1 MEKEGHMARKLLAAL
16 AVVLFAATSA
26 FGQERGIGAGR
37 VEIGAFPGGGMF
49 VTKTTN
55 GNEPAFGNYALG
67 GSFTWNVNRWVGLE
81 GEGGGTL
88 GVRQAFTFGD
98 TAYTNQRPPST
109 WMYHGNAV
117 VNPRGSDRV
126 VVPYLT
132 GGLGGIT
139 LSPHRE
145 ARLLGIE
152 NYKTFLAGNLGGG
165 VKWFAAPHLGLRG
178 DYRLFVVRNNDTA
191 PLFFG
196 NETRYGHR
204 VQGGLVFTY

>member
-1 MEKEGHMARKLLAAL
+1 MARKLLTAF
-16 AVVLFAATSA
+16 AVVLFAATA
-26 FGQERGIGAGR
+26 FAQERSIGAGR

-49 VTKTTN
+49 FTKTSN

-88 GVRQAFTFGD
+88 GVRQAFTFAD
-98 TAYTNQRPPST
+98 RAYTNQRSPST
-109 WMYHGNAV
+109 WMYQGNVV
-117 VNPRGSDRV
+117 VNPGGSDRPL
-126 VVPYLT
+126 VPYLT
-132 GGLGGIT
+132 GGVGAIT
-139 LSPHRE
+139 LSPHRQ

-152 NYKTFLAGNLGGG
+152 NYNTFLTENLGGG
-165 VKWFAAPHLGLRG
+165 VKWFVAPHLGFRG
-178 DYRLFVVRNNDTA
+178 DYRLFIVQNSDAA

-196 NETRYGHR
+196 SETRYGHR

>member
-1 MEKEGHMARKLLAAL
+1 MTRQLLAAL
-16 AVVLFAATSA
+16 AVTVFAAASA
-26 FGQERGIGAGR
+26 FAQERSLGAGR

-49 VTKTTN
+49 FTKTTN
-55 GNEPAFGNYALG
+55 GNEPGFGNYALG

-88 GVRQAFTFGD
+88 GVRQAFTLAD
-98 TAYTNQRPPST
+98 RAYTNQRSPST
-109 WMYHGNAV
+109 WMYQGNVV
-117 VNPRGSDRV
+117 VNPGGNDRPL
-126 VVPYLT
+126 VPYLT

-145 ARLLGIE
+145 ASLLGIE
-152 NYKTFLAGNLGGG
+152 NYKTFLTGNLGGG
-165 VKWFAAPHLGLRG
+165 VKWFAAPHLGFRG
-178 DYRLFVVRNNDTA
+178 DYRLFVVKNNDTA

-204 VQGGLVFTY
+204 VQGGLVLTY

>member
-1 MEKEGHMARKLLAAL
+1 MARKLLGTL

-26 FGQERGIGAGR
+26 FAQERGIGAGR

-49 VTKTTN
+49 FTKTGN
-55 GNEPAFGNYALG
+55 GNEPGFGNYALG
-67 GSFTWNVNRWVGLE
+67 GSLTLNVNRWVGLE

-88 GVRQAFTFGD
+88 GVRQGFIFGD
-98 TAYTNQRPPST
+98 TAYTDQRSPST

-117 VNPRGSDRV
+117 VNPRGSDRPL
-126 VVPYLT
+126 VPYLT
-132 GGLGGIT
+132 AGLGGIT

-152 NYKTFLAGNLGGG
+152 NYKTFLTGNLGGG
-165 VKWFAAPHLGLRG
+165 VKWFAAPHLGFRG
-178 DYRLFVVRNNDTA
+178 DYRLFVVKNTDTA

>member
-1 MEKEGHMARKLLAAL
+1 MARKLLAAL
-16 AVVLFAATSA
+16 AVVLFVAAGA
-26 FGQERGIGAGR
+26 FAQERSLRAGR

-49 VTKTTN
+49 FSKTSN

-67 GSFTWNVNRWVGLE
+67 GSFTLNLNRWVGLE

-98 TAYTNQRPPST
+98 TAYTEQRSPST
-109 WMYHGNAV
+109 WMYHGNVV
-117 VNPRGSDRV
+117 VNPRGNDRPL
-126 VVPYLT
+126 VPYLT

-139 LSPHRE
+139 LSPHRD
-145 ARLLGIE
+145 AGLLGIE
-152 NYKTFLAGNLGGG
+152 NYKTFLTGNMGGG
-165 VKWFAAPHLGLRG
+165 LKWFAAPHLGFRG
-178 DYRLFVVRNNDTA
+178 DYRLFVVKNNDTA
-191 PLFFG
+191 PMFFG